1 MAIGKRN
8 DWRYSFN
15 PPKLWI
21 IDARSVV
28 ILLGAGL
35 NIHVWSGL
43 LALAT
48 ILTLYWVEKMK
59 RMSLNSAMRLIV
71 SVVVNMIVGKRRTR
85 GKFRQRHFFIDYE
98 ASRKIDITA
107 KEGRIVAEQINDAVA
122 GIERRAQRAA
132 SS

>member
-35 NIHVWSGL
+35 NIHIWSVL

-48 ILTLYWVEKMK
+48 ILTLYWVERMK

-71 SVVVNMIVGKRRTR
+71 SVAVNLIVGKRRTP

-98 ASRKIDITA
+98 ASHKIDITA
-107 KEGRIVAEQINDAVA
+107 AEGQVVARQVNDAVA
-122 GIERRAQRAA
+122 GIERRAQKGA